1 MVESLFVAFRL
12 TGDEQF
18 RKHGW
23 DIFQAIQAHCRVET
37 GGYTGV
43 LNVEAFPAVQLDE
56 METFFLVRQSL
67 ISTSTGLVGDRGV
80 ERNPQISLFVVLG
93 SGHVAARR

>member
-1 MVESLFVAFRL
+1 VVESLFVAFRL
-12 TGDEQF
+12 TGDDRF
-18 RKHGW
+18 RKYGW

-43 LNVEAFPAVQLDE
+43 LNVEALPVTQLDE

-67 ISTSTGLVGDRGV
+67 IFASSGLVGNRDA
-80 ERNPQISLFVVLG
+80 E
-93 SGHVAARR
+93 